1 MNYSVKHET
10 NNIKY
15 YLLLLFLLVGQS
27 LWAKQTIAPKFSL
40 GMIPQQQK
48 DTVEAVKTDSVKTDS
63 AKTDSAKKQKPKKA
77 FGFSFTPISK
87 SKAAEV
93 GLTANGAKT
102 GNADT
107 TKAAKD
113 IKWNDIPVYT
123 AQKVLVTDEAGNP
136 VLNEDGTQQ
145 YRVFLVDQFGNKRS
159 KEAVKAQQ
167 AKLNKAIGNI
177 LLSTGVGAGVGAAA
191 GRTIGKELGSKTAG
205 TILGALAGAVVGIT
219 SSKSDIEMAKK
230 QRESLKQQK
239 ALLEAYAKTFSDE
252 GKPVDAK
259 VDLSQVEGLDLK
271 EDNTLTM
278 AAADIKKE
286 LESSDFSTTDDSAFD
301 F

>member
-1 MNYSVKHET
+1 MNYSVIHET
-10 NNIKY
+10 KNIKY

-27 LWAKQTIAPKFSL
+27 LWAKQTIAPKLSL
-40 GMIPQQQK
+40 GTIPQQQK
-48 DTVEAVKTDSVKTDS
+48 DTVEAVKTDS

>member
-10 NNIKY
+10 KNIKY

-27 LWAKQTIAPKFSL
+27 LWAKQTIAPKLSL

-63 AKTDSAKKQKPKKA
+63 AKTQKPKNA
-77 FGFSFTPISK
+77 FGFSFAPIAR

-123 AQKVLVTDEAGNP
+123 AQKVMVTDEAGNP

>member
-1 MNYSVKHET
+1 
-10 NNIKY
+10 
-15 YLLLLFLLVGQS
+15 
-27 LWAKQTIAPKFSL
+27 
-40 GMIPQQQK
+40 MIPQQQK
-48 DTVEAVKTDSVKTDS
+48 DTVEAVKTDSV
-63 AKTDSAKKQKPKKA
+63 KTDSAKKQKPKKA

-205 TILGALAGAVVGIT
+205 TILGALAGAVIGIT

>member
-10 NNIKY
+10 KNIKY

-27 LWAKQTIAPKFSL
+27 LWAKQTNAPKLSL

-48 DTVEAVKTDSVKTDS
+48 DTVEAV
-63 AKTDSAKKQKPKKA
+63 KTDSAKKQKPKKA

>member
-10 NNIKY
+10 KNIKY

-27 LWAKQTIAPKFSL
+27 LWAKQTIAPKLSL

-48 DTVEAVKTDSVKTDS
+48 DTVEAVKTHSV
-63 AKTDSAKKQKPKKA
+63 KTDSAKKQKPKKA

>member
-10 NNIKY
+10 KNIKY

-27 LWAKQTIAPKFSL
+27 LWAKQTIAPKLSL

-48 DTVEAVKTDSVKTDS
+48 DTVEAVKTDSVKTDVV
-63 AKTDSAKKQKPKKA
+63 KKQKTKKA

-205 TILGALAGAVVGIT
+205 TILGALAGAVIGVT

>member
-10 NNIKY
+10 KNIKY

>member
-10 NNIKY
+10 KNIKY

-27 LWAKQTIAPKFSL
+27 LWAKQTIAPKLSFGL
-40 GMIPQQQK
+40 IPQQQK
-48 DTVEAVKTDSVKTDS
+48 DTVEAV
-63 AKTDSAKKQKPKKA
+63 KTDSAKKQKPKKA

-177 LLSTGVGAGVGAAA
+177 LLSTGVGAGVGAVA

-205 TILGALAGAVVGIT
+205 TILGALAGAVIGIT

>member
-10 NNIKY
+10 KNIKY

-27 LWAKQTIAPKFSL
+27 LWAKQTIAPKLSL

-48 DTVEAVKTDSVKTDS
+48 DTVEAVKTDS
-63 AKTDSAKKQKPKKA
+63 AKKRKPKKA

-177 LLSTGVGAGVGAAA
+177 LLSTGVGAGVGAVA

>member
-10 NNIKY
+10 KNIKY

-27 LWAKQTIAPKFSL
+27 LWAKQTIAPKMSL
-40 GMIPQQQK
+40 GMISQQQK

-63 AKTDSAKKQKPKKA
+63 AKKQKTKKA

-205 TILGALAGAVVGIT
+205 TILGALAGAVIGIT

>member
-10 NNIKY
+10 KNIKY

-27 LWAKQTIAPKFSL
+27 LWAKQTIAPKLSL

-48 DTVEAVKTDSVKTDS
+48 DTVEAVKTDS
-63 AKTDSAKKQKPKKA
+63 AKKQKTKKA

>member
-10 NNIKY
+10 KNIKY

-27 LWAKQTIAPKFSL
+27 LWAKQTIAPKLSFGL
-40 GMIPQQQK
+40 IPQQQK
-48 DTVEAVKTDSVKTDS
+48 DTVEAVKTDSV
-63 AKTDSAKKQKPKKA
+63 KTDSAKKQKPKKA

-177 LLSTGVGAGVGAAA
+177 LLSTGVGAGVGAVA

>member
-10 NNIKY
+10 KNIKY

-27 LWAKQTIAPKFSL
+27 LWAKQTIAPKLSL

-48 DTVEAVKTDSVKTDS
+48 DTVEAV
-63 AKTDSAKKQKPKKA
+63 KTDSAKKQKPKKA

-177 LLSTGVGAGVGAAA
+177 LLSTGVGAGVGAVA

-278 AAADIKKE
+278 AADDIKKE

>member
-10 NNIKY
+10 KNIKY

-27 LWAKQTIAPKFSL
+27 LWAKQTIAPKLSL

-48 DTVEAVKTDSVKTDS
+48 DTVEAVKTDSV
-63 AKTDSAKKQKPKKA
+63 KTDSAKKQKPKKA

-107 TKAAKD
+107 TKAAKV

>member
-10 NNIKY
+10 KNIKY

-27 LWAKQTIAPKFSL
+27 LWAKQTIAPKLSL

-48 DTVEAVKTDSVKTDS
+48 DTVEAVKTDS
-63 AKTDSAKKQKPKKA
+63 AKKQKTKKA

-177 LLSTGVGAGVGAAA
+177 LLSTGVGAGVGAVA

>member
-10 NNIKY
+10 KNIKY

-27 LWAKQTIAPKFSL
+27 LWAKQTIAPKLSL

-48 DTVEAVKTDSVKTDS
+48 DTVEAVKTDSV
-63 AKTDSAKKQKPKKA
+63 KTDSAKKQKPKKA

-123 AQKVLVTDEAGNP
+123 AQKVLVTEEAGNP
-136 VLNEDGTQQ
+136 VLNEDGTQR

>member
-1 MNYSVKHET
+1 M
-10 NNIKY
+10 
-15 YLLLLFLLVGQS
+15 
-27 LWAKQTIAPKFSL
+27 
-40 GMIPQQQK
+40 
-48 DTVEAVKTDSVKTDS
+48 
-63 AKTDSAKKQKPKKA
+63 KTDSAKKQKPKKA

-205 TILGALAGAVVGIT
+205 TILGALAGAVIGIT

>member
-10 NNIKY
+10 ENIKF

-27 LWAKQTIAPKFSL
+27 LWAKQTIAPKLSL

-48 DTVEAVKTDSVKTDS
+48 DTVEAV
-63 AKTDSAKKQKPKKA
+63 KTDSAKKQKPKKA

-177 LLSTGVGAGVGAAA
+177 LLSTGVGAAAGAAA

>member
-10 NNIKY
+10 KNIKY

-27 LWAKQTIAPKFSL
+27 LWAKQTIAPKLLL

-48 DTVEAVKTDSVKTDS
+48 DTVEAVKTDSV
-63 AKTDSAKKQKPKKA
+63 KTDSAKKQKPKKA

>member
-10 NNIKY
+10 KNIKY

-27 LWAKQTIAPKFSL
+27 LWAKQTIAPELSW

-48 DTVEAVKTDSVKTDS
+48 DTVEAVKTDS

>member
-10 NNIKY
+10 KNIKY

-27 LWAKQTIAPKFSL
+27 LWAKQTIAPKLSL

-48 DTVEAVKTDSVKTDS
+48 DTVEAVKTDSV
-63 AKTDSAKKQKPKKA
+63 KTDSAKKQKPKKA

-107 TKAAKD
+107 TKAGKD

>member
-10 NNIKY
+10 KNIKY

-27 LWAKQTIAPKFSL
+27 LWAKQTIAPKLSL

-48 DTVEAVKTDSVKTDS
+48 DTVEAV
-63 AKTDSAKKQKPKKA
+63 KTDSAKKQKPKKA

-93 GLTANGAKT
+93 GLTANRAKT

-205 TILGALAGAVVGIT
+205 TILGALAGAVIGIT

>member
-10 NNIKY
+10 KNIKY

-27 LWAKQTIAPKFSL
+27 LWAKQTIAPKLPL
-40 GMIPQQQK
+40 GMIPQEQR
-48 DTVEAVKTDSVKTDS
+48 DTVEAVKTDSVK
-63 AKTDSAKKQKPKKA
+63 KQKPKKV

-205 TILGALAGAVVGIT
+205 TILGALAGAVIGIT

>member
-10 NNIKY
+10 KNIKY

-27 LWAKQTIAPKFSL
+27 LWAKQTIAPKLSL

-48 DTVEAVKTDSVKTDS
+48 DTVEAVKTDS

-177 LLSTGVGAGVGAAA
+177 LLSTGVGAAA

>member
-10 NNIKY
+10 KNIKY

-27 LWAKQTIAPKFSL
+27 LWAKQTIAPKLSL

-48 DTVEAVKTDSVKTDS
+48 DTVEAVKTDSV
-63 AKTDSAKKQKPKKA
+63 KTDSAKKQKPKKA

-278 AAADIKKE
+278 AAADIKKA
-286 LESSDFSTTDDSAFD
+286 LESSDFATTDDSAFD